1 MKSFLT
7 SLILV
12 ILSSFVH
19 AQNRTV
25 ELSGHKFEIV
35 KEQNID
41 WFNNRV
47 TTDRLYHVTDTSSTV
62 IDLTN
67 KCRDCQLY
75 IEDMKM
81 GRVGEYVEML
91 TIDYSCHLGK
101 MKAVFLLM
109 NGEWAIHDRMSTRPP
124 GYYNPE

>member
-1 MKSFLT
+1 MKTLLT
-7 SLILV
+7 LLILG
-12 ILSSFVH
+12 ILPSFVY
-19 AQNRTV
+19 AQTRTV
-25 ELSGHKFEIV
+25 ELGGHKFEVV

-62 IDLTN
+62 IDLVN

-75 IEDMKM
+75 IEDMNV
-81 GRVGEYVEML
+81 GGGGEYVEML
-91 TIDYSCHLGK
+91 TVNYSCHFGK

-109 NGEWAIHDRMSTRPP
+109 NDGWVRHDRMSTQPP